1 VGKKELVD
9 AAADRIYSQDYDI
22 ENQSLY
28 EHGLNHP
35 RIRKFQENLIA
46 GIYQDWVDEVITES
60 NYTEDML
67 PLSLVN

>member
-46 GIYQDWVDEVITES
+46 GIYQDWGR
-60 NYTEDML
+60 
-67 PLSLVN
+67 